1 MADYDAWVP
10 VSGLPTDCVAIR
22 PAATVVL
29 VDDRPDLQV
38 LVLKRRD
45 ASVFVGGHTV
55 FPGGV
60 VAFYRSHLGGGG
72 RGVAG
77 L

>member
-10 VSGLPTDCVAIR
+10 VSDLPTDDVAIL

-29 VDDRPDLQV
+29 VDDRPDLQI
-38 LVLKRRD
+38 LLLKRRD

-55 FPGGV
+55 CPGG
-60 VAFYRSHLGGGG
+60 AGG
-72 RGVAG
+72 V
-77 L
+77 